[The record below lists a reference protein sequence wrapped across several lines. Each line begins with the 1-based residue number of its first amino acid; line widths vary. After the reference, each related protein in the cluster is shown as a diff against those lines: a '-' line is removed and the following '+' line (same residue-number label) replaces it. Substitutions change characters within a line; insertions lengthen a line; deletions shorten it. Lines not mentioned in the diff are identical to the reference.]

1 MTTILSLPKWKLW
14 LLAFRPYTL
23 IAGLSPVIIGTLM
36 CNQFDP
42 LIFLFTLFAAL
53 SIQIGTNLA
62 NDYFDYFKGADT
74 SEREGPMRLT
84 QSGLVEPTAVKIGF
98 IVAFALSAICSIF
111 LIAKGGPVIAL
122 LAISAILLGILY
134 TGGPF
139 PIAYLG
145 LSELFV
151 FTFFGIL
158 ATSATAYLQTG
169 VWSLSTLL
177 AGVGPGSLSC
187 CILVANNLRDEPQ
200 DKKANKKTLVVRFG
214 QTFGKWEYTLFISL
228 SLATPLFFCR
238 SHAALSLT
246 TLLLA
251 VPALFAV
258 RSLFKGTIAIPSLFK
273 ITTLLLLCYT
283 LFFFLGWWI

>member
-1 MTTILSLPKWKLW
+1 MTTTLSLPKWKLW
-14 LLAFRPYTL
+14 LLAFRPHTL
-23 IAGLSPVIIGTLM
+23 IASVSPVIIGTLM
-36 CNQFDP
+36 CSQFDP
-42 LIFLFTLFAAL
+42 LVFLFTLFAAL
-53 SIQIGTNLA
+53 SVQIGTNLA

-84 QSGLVEPTAVKIGF
+84 QSGLVGKAAVKIGF
-98 IVAFALSAICSIF
+98 IMAFALCAIFSVF
-111 LIAKGGPVIAL
+111 LIAKGGFVIAL

-151 FTFFGIL
+151 FTFFGIF
-158 ATSATAYLQTG
+158 ATAATAYLQTG
-169 VWSLSTLL
+169 VWSLSALL

-187 CILVANNLRDEPQ
+187 CILVANNLRDAPQ

-214 QTFGKWEYTLFISL
+214 QTFGKWEYTFFLVS
-228 SLATPLFFCR
+228 SLATPLFFCL

-258 RSLFKGTIAIPSLFK
+258 RSLFKGTIAISSLFK